1 MAKNQKRTSA
11 RRRKQ
16 QKAGK
21 VKNELI
27 FGRVNYLW
35 MLAGAVLVVIGL
47 ALMTGGRMPSPDVWD
62 DQLIYS
68 FRRTVLAP
76 VVILAGFVV
85 EIFAIF
91 KKPGA

>member
-1 MAKNQKRTSA
+1 MAKNQKRTSS
-11 RRRKQ
+11 RKQ
-16 QKAGK
+16 KAPK

-35 MLAGAVLVVIGL
+35 MLGGAILIVIGL
-47 ALMTGGRMPSPDVWD
+47 ALMTGGKMPSPEVWD

-76 VVILAGFVV
+76 IVILAGFVV
-85 EIFAIF
+85 EIFAVF
-91 KKPGA
+91 KKPAI